1 MRKPI
6 QDSANRLTRKIGNR
20 STEDVVDN
28 GAVDG
33 VTRTKTGK
41 DQYDTK
47 KS

>member
-1 MRKPI
+1 MREPI
-6 QDSANRLTRKIGNR
+6 QDSANRLTRKIGNW
-20 STEDVVDN
+20 SAEDVVYN

-33 VTRTKTGK
+33 IARTKTRK